1 MASSPP
7 QGATTGP
14 FGASRSRRGEKRFRC
29 LAACGDAKV
38 RLGDP
43 LTGQVILV
51 LNGHSQRVSAVAF
64 APDGSALAS
73 ASLDGAARL
82 WYAKSR

>member
-1 MASSPP
+1 M
-7 QGATTGP
+7 
-14 FGASRSRRGEKRFRC
+14 
-29 LAACGDAKV
+29 
-38 RLGDP
+38 
-43 LTGQVILV
+43 